1 MKHFYFTFLLVICL
15 TSCNSHSTHW
25 DTLSQ
30 VESYIEERPDSALVV
45 LGQINTAELSD
56 KAEKAKYAVLYTQ
69 AIDKNFIDERDLKL
83 ISEAGIGKN
92 RLVLVKPRVIIVSL
106 FNYPLINKHT

>member
-45 LGQINTAELSD
+45 LGQINTAELSG

-69 AIDKNFIDERDLKL
+69 AIDKNFIDERELKL
-83 ISEAGIGKN
+83 ISEAGI
-92 RLVLVKPRVIIVSL
+92 
-106 FNYPLINKHT
+106 